1 MIYIPKRPGKK
12 LRAFL
17 CGAEIDDSVCQ
28 LYFAGWKA
36 VAQERDSTGI
46 VWLNQSC
53 WRAKEREARLW
64 PMYFFRREKVPK
76 SARPRAP

>member
-1 MIYIPKRPGKK
+1 MIYIPKRPGQE

-17 CGAEIDDSVCQ
+17 CGAEIDDNVCQ

-36 VAQERDSTGI
+36 VAQERDSAET

-53 WRAKEREARLW
+53 
-64 PMYFFRREKVPK
+64 
-76 SARPRAP
+76 

>member
-36 VAQERDSTGI
+36 VAQERDI
-46 VWLNQSC
+46 
-53 WRAKEREARLW
+53 AKQ
-64 PMYFFRREKVPK
+64 YG
-76 SARPRAP
+76 PRSRVGGQRKGSPGSGP